1 MRTICEVDGRK
12 IIKLTETKYA
22 DGNKAV
28 FAAWDDGDLSK
39 VSVNLPGIAGQLQDG
54 EFFLKDYT
62 EGEPQAKALLAS
74 GAVIKTGFTAQAGY
88 AAVPIVKIA

>member
-1 MRTICEVDGRK
+1 MRTICEVQGRK

-39 VSVNLPGIAGQLQDG
+39 VSVNLPEQAGQLQEG

-62 EGEPQAKALLAS
+62 ECEDQAKALLAS
-74 GAVIKTGFTAQAGY
+74 GVIIKTGFTAQAGY
-88 AAVPIVKIA
+88 TQVPIVKIV

>member
-1 MRTICEVDGRK
+1 MRTICEVHGRK

-39 VSVNLPGIAGQLQDG
+39 VSVNLPEQASQLQEG

-62 EGEPQAKALLAS
+62 ECEEQAKALLAS
-74 GAVIKTGFTAQAGY
+74 GVIIKTGFTVQAGY
-88 AAVPIVKIA
+88 TQVPIVKIV